1 MAEEGAPLL
10 RLAPPRSLSRRKRPL
25 KFPPPPERVPQN
37 HGLGLRGGIGRV
49 RAHANEGRS
58 LVPGLA
64 TDVPYVRVE
73 LAPKTFVTDAELRSV
88 GLEPVYR
95 REDAVLAAY
104 SPDGNLSRLEERVG
118 AYSQL
123 KLKLQV
129 LAKIESV
136 LPWSREDRTS
146 ERIRALEIVE
156 SEAYRV
162 DLLLMPWADEQPNP
176 QAIRALQQFVEA
188 RSGQVLDRV
197 SGPTFAALRVRVGG
211 QALNQILDYRDD
223 VALVDLPPAAHV
235 VVPAALSLSLDDVP
249 EVEAP
254 SRTAPAICVVDSGI
268 VEGHPLL
275 EPAIASAK
283 SRSFPPE
290 LGPPI
295 PAPPVTAAGHG
306 TEVTGVALYGDVATA
321 AVEKKFTPA
330 LRIINARML
339 DDNNELDPD
348 RMPLLRGVVEHVKDD
363 CRVLNLSFGL
373 EHHPG
378 FLSLHAAEL
387 DALVREYG
395 VLVVVSSG
403 NLHPREVFGEVERS
417 DYPEFLSD
425 SGWRVRSPAEALN
438 VLTVGGITP
447 DTEPHPSRGSHHP
460 VAPRRA
466 PSPFGC
472 TGGIKGVLKPE
483 LVEAAGN
490 LAFDRTTR
498 RWIDNDPGLR
508 LVTTNPRFAT
518 GSLLSFTY
526 GTSVAAPR
534 VAHLA
539 GRILARYPDASANL
553 LRALLVQSAVRPE
566 GVLGWKAQQAMRL
579 CGFGVPNLDRAL
591 YCRPQ
596 RVTLYYEGSIVPDEV
611 QIFQIPV
618 PVEFSKVKG
627 RKAISVTVAYDPPVS
642 VVHRDRPAGTKLTWG
657 LARGD
662 VDEGDLEKAIAAAA
676 EEEEAETVATA
687 VGAET
692 APVAK
697 AKTKSPFLTGELH
710 KRPQQYSTV
719 QKNVFAWKRG
729 SYGETYRLAVTARAV
744 RPVHADV
751 TQRFAVVVSLECE
764 ADDVNVFNL
773 IRARLGA
780 GRLRVRLR
788 GG

>member
-10 RLAPPRSLSRRKRPL
+10 RLAPPRSLSRRKRQL
-25 KFPPPPERVPQN
+25 KFPPPPERVPHS
-37 HGLGLRGGIGRV
+37 HGRGLLGGIGRV
-49 RAHANEGRS
+49 REHAREGRLS
-58 LVPGLA
+58 VPALA

-104 SPDGNLSRLEERVG
+104 SPDGTLNRLEERIG

-136 LPWSREDRTS
+136 QPWSREDRTS
-146 ERIRALEIVE
+146 ERLRALQIVE
-156 SEAYRV
+156 SQSYRV
-162 DLLLMPWADEQPNP
+162 DLLLMPWADEKPNP
-176 QAIRALQQFVEA
+176 QAIRALRQFVEVS
-188 RSGQVLDRV
+188 RGQVLDSV
-197 SGPTFAALRVRVGG
+197 AGPTFAALRVRVRG

-254 SRTAPAICVVDSGI
+254 SRTAPAICIVDSGI

-283 SRSFPPE
+283 SRSFPAE
-290 LGPPI
+290 LGPPV
-295 PAPPVTAAGHG
+295 PAPPVKAAGHG
-306 TEVTGVALYGDVATA
+306 TEVTGVALYGDVAAA
-321 AVEKKFTPA
+321 AVEKKFKPA

-373 EHHPG
+373 EHHSG

-395 VLVVVSSG
+395 VLVVASSG
-403 NLHPREVFGEVERS
+403 NRHPRDQFGETEPQPT
-417 DYPEFLSD
+417 YPEFLSERA
-425 SGWRVRSPAEALN
+425 WRVRSPAEALN

-447 DTEPHPSRGSHHP
+447 DSDPYPPKGHRKA

-472 TGGIKGVLKPE
+472 TAGIKGVLKPE

-490 LAFDRTTR
+490 LAFDRTAQ

-508 LVTTNPRFAT
+508 LVTTNPSFAT

-539 GRILARYPDASANL
+539 GLILARYPDASANL
-553 LRALLVQSAVRPE
+553 LRALLVQSAVLPE
-566 GVLGWKAQQAMRL
+566 GVSGWKAQQAMRL

-596 RVTLYYEGSIVPDEV
+596 RVTLYYEGSILPDEV

-662 VDEGDLEKAIAAAA
+662 VSEGDLEKAIAAAA
-676 EEEEAETVATA
+676 EEEEQVEGVATDP
-687 VGAET
+687 
-692 APVAK
+692 APAAK
-697 AKTKSPFLTGELH
+697 AKTKSPFLPSELH

-729 SYGETYRLAVTARAV
+729 SYGETYRLAVTARAI

-751 TQRFAVVVSLECE
+751 VQRFAVVVSLECE

-780 GRLRVRLR
+780 ARLRVRLR